1 MGIVPTI
8 IREGQTYSDINLG
21 WMVSVASPIGYVWL
35 PIPKSN
41 GQVLA
46 SYGQTWLTIIDQ
58 SGFLKW
64 VMIKPQVQLR
74 QSLGAAAAASVKD
87 ESMGSLASSLGSMS
101 LAPAAKPSIKYTVVQ
116 SDSSSIQPGGRIIPI
131 PVRPMPPPK
140 PFNVYIMRGFDT
152 ESILRVPESEI
163 GDNSFTFEL
172 PLIMKYPEIPQD
184 LLFIIGSFG
193 GGGFSAE
200 PHTIKFNSL
209 TYMKNYI
216 GSMFKTNV
224 IPGISLNDIW
234 LMWGEDPPPPVLSI
248 LVNHMNSS
256 HSFTKEEV
264 ARLTHILHFIPYY
277 YQLRKYENKLHQRI
291 VEIISTILQDKSI
304 PQFNLN
310 TPYPPALI
318 SGLNKINLVG
328 SRILFNET
336 IEGDFN
342 NGAVY
347 NIVYKDGASTF
358 TFEEAPLIEKL
369 IKNIC
374 SLYLSN
380 GYIALGDAIP
390 DKSLAGGR
398 RRRAKTCRKKTRR
411 SNTRNS
417 LRK

>member
-1 MGIVPTI
+1 MSRMGMVPTI
-8 IREGQTYSDINLG
+8 IREGQTYADINHG

-35 PIPKSN
+35 PVPKSN
-41 GQVLA
+41 GQVLS
-46 SYGQTWLTIIDQ
+46 SYGQTWLTIINQ
-58 SGFLKW
+58 NGFLKW
-64 VMIKPQVQLR
+64 VMIKPQEQLR

-101 LAPAAKPSIKYTVVQ
+101 LAPKSITYKIVKSETPSLPRGPT
-116 SDSSSIQPGGRIIPI
+116 IPMR
-131 PVRPMPPPK
+131 VLPMPPPK

-152 ESILRVPESEI
+152 ESILHVPESEI
-163 GDNSFTFEL
+163 GDNSFTFKL
-172 PLIMKYPEIPQD
+172 PIIMKYPELPQD
-184 LLFIIGSFG
+184 LFFIIGSFG

-200 PHTIKFNSL
+200 PDTIKFNTL

-248 LVNHMNSS
+248 LVNHINRS
-256 HSFTKEEV
+256 HSFTQEEV
-264 ARLTHILHFIPYY
+264 ARLTHILHYIPYY
-277 YQLRKYENKLHQRI
+277 YQLRKYNNKLSQRI
-291 VEIISTILQDKSI
+291 VEIISAILQDKPI

-342 NGAVY
+342 NGAVF
-347 NIVYKDGASTF
+347 NIVYKDGASAF

-374 SLYLSN
+374 SLYLFN

-390 DKSLAGGR
+390 DKSLVGGR